1 MLEVIAGVPEN
12 VVAISAKGK
21 VTGRDYESVLI
32 PAVEKALTQHEKIR
46 FLYRIGSEFAG
57 FTAAA
62 LWDDAVV
69 GLRNRKAFER
79 VAIVTDSHWVA
90 DAVKVLG
97 FLVSCPVRVFGDHE
111 FDDATAWVAA

>member
-1 MLEVIAGVPEN
+1 MLEVIVGFPED

-21 VTGRDYESVLI
+21 VTGKDYESVLI
-32 PAVEKALTQHEKIR
+32 PAVEKALAHHERIR
-46 FLYRIGSEFAG
+46 FLYRVGSEFDG

-79 VAIVTDSHWVA
+79 VAFVTDLQWLA
-90 DAVKVLG
+90 DAVKGLG
-97 FLVSCPVRVFGDHE
+97 FLVPCPVKVFGDNELDH
-111 FDDATAWVAA
+111 AKAWITA

>member
-1 MLEVIAGVPEN
+1 MLEVIVGFPEN

-21 VTGRDYESVLI
+21 VTGKDYESVLI
-32 PAVEKALTQHEKIR
+32 PAVEKALAHHERIR
-46 FLYRIGSEFAG
+46 FLYRVGSEFAG

-79 VAIVTDSHWVA
+79 VAVVTDLHWLA
-90 DAVKVLG
+90 DAVKALG
-97 FLVSCPVRVFGDHE
+97 FLVSCPVKVFGDNELDH
-111 FDDATAWVAA
+111 AKAWVAA